1 MQPEKNTPE
10 AAIIKAGSG
19 KTRTQKPALT
29 QDEIDTK
36 AQELL
41 QIALDKTAGLV
52 DAQKVKIWAQNTDKD
67 ANHRNGKVILGVR
80 PNGKFLHYT
89 ELATTMNSEKIS
101 VKIDAF
107 LDTYTR
113 LTAEAPAAQPAQ

>member
-1 MQPEKNTPE
+1 MQPQENSPE
-10 AAIIKAGSG
+10 AQAIKAGTG
-19 KTRTQKPALT
+19 KVRQQKVPLT
-29 QDEIDTK
+29 AEEVDKK
-36 AQELL
+36 ASELL

-89 ELATTMNSEKIS
+89 ELAITMNSEKIS
-101 VKIDAF
+101 AKIDAF
-107 LDTYTR
+107 LDAYTR